1 MSLKLCFTRRF
12 NRLLRELKID
22 DGFLRKEKLNLFKG
36 IKKKIRSKRL
46 FFDTHGNLKNSCY
59 VHCLI
64 RIQTYSIDNCH
75 FNKKR
80 RNFLRDLLHELRHF
94 QQHIIYQMDMNEYS
108 LKDMNEIT
116 KEYYNS
122 KIEID
127 ARKYEKR
134 YVKIY
139 KRLRK
144 LYG

>member
-12 NRLLRELKID
+12 NRLLNELKID
-22 DGFLRKEKLNLFKG
+22 PHFLKKEILNLFKS
-36 IKKKIRSKRL
+36 IKKKLHSKRL
-46 FFDTHGNLKNSCY
+46 FFDTHANLESSCY

-64 RIQTYSIDNCH
+64 RIRKYSIDNCH

-80 RNFLRDLLHELRHF
+80 HNFLRDLLHELRHF
-94 QQHIIYQMDMNEYS
+94 QQDRIYQMDMNEYS
-108 LKDMNEIT
+108 LKHMNGVT

-122 KIEID
+122 RIEVD

-134 YVKIY
+134 YIKIY

>member
-12 NRLLRELKID
+12 NRLLSELNID
-22 DGFLRKEKLNLFKG
+22 ADFLKKEILNSFKG
-36 IKKKIRSKRL
+36 IKKKICAKRL
-46 FFDTHGNLKNSCY
+46 FFDTHANLKNSCY
-59 VHCLI
+59 VYCLI
-64 RIQTYSIDNCH
+64 RIQTYSIDKACLSI
-75 FNKKR
+75 KR
-80 RNFLRDLLHELRHF
+80 RNFLRDVWHELRHF
-94 QQHIIYQMDMNEYS
+94 QQDRIYQMDMNEYS
-108 LKDMNEIT
+108 LKAMNEGT